1 MRFILFLTL
10 IAIGIYGFSA
20 GIHPEYFIEIFWGI
34 FLPWIVAVTE
44 LYLVFKAKIK
54 DPQLTTKV
62 LMGGFL
68 GKMVLFAVYL
78 TSIIYFYSFT
88 PLPFVISFLG
98 SFLAFHTLEAI
109 VLKSLFK
116 S

>member
-1 MRFILFLTL
+1 MRPIIFLTM
-10 IAIGIYGFSA
+10 IAIGIYGLAA
-20 GIHPEYFIEIFWGI
+20 GMHPDYSLEIFWGI

-44 LYLVFKAKIK
+44 LFLVFKAKIK

-62 LMGGFL
+62 LMAGFV

>member
-10 IAIGIYGFSA
+10 IAIGIYGFA
-20 GIHPEYFIEIFWGI
+20 TGIHPEYFIEIFWGI

-44 LYLVFKAKIK
+44 LFLVLKAKIK
-54 DPQLTTKV
+54 DPKLTTKV
-62 LMGGFL
+62 LMAGFV

-88 PLPFVISFLG
+88 PFPFMISFLG
-98 SFLAFHTLEAI
+98 SFLAFHTLEAL
-109 VLKSLFK
+109 VLRSLFQ

>member
-1 MRFILFLTL
+1 MRPIIFLTM
-10 IAIGIYGFSA
+10 IAIGIYGLSA
-20 GIHPEYFIEIFWGI
+20 GMHPEYSLEIFWGI

-78 TSIIYFYSFT
+78 SSIIYFYS
-88 PLPFVISFLG
+88 LNSLLSIG
-98 SFLAFHTLEAI
+98 
-109 VLKSLFK
+109 LKDIT
-116 S
+116 